1 MLLTANM
8 YQKLVYSKISLKLKS
23 EILNKWYY

>member
-8 YQKLVYSKISLKLKS
+8 YQKLVYLKISLKLKS